1 VSSRLSDEHISR
13 AFRRAVATTGLIH
26 ADDTAI
32 LFYDLSFL
40 EQRVRDLQS
49 LFPPNTLHAIAIKA
63 NPLAKVLERV
73 CQWGAGAEAASL
85 PEIHLALNAGFPPKK
100 IVFDSPVKTRA
111 EIEFALNLGI
121 HINADSL
128 EELDRIAAALNG
140 AKPKGTVGVR
150 INPQVGTGKILST
163 SVAGDYSKFGV
174 PIHAYRQELIERFLR
189 FDWLSGV
196 HIHIGSQGCEPA
208 LLLRGIER
216 MVEFVDQTHH
226 AFNQR
231 GIPRRI
237 QLIDI
242 GGGLPASYARDARP
256 MDMRTYQKE
265 IAHRFPQLFSGDI
278 RLITEF
284 GRYIHAN
291 AGWLASRVEYVK
303 RDPGIHT
310 AAIHVGADM
319 FLRECYHPD
328 DWPHEVTVLD
338 HAGNAK
344 AGLDEN
350 PYMIAGPLC
359 FAGDLLA
366 REIRLS
372 KVQPGDY
379 IIIHDAGAYTLSMW
393 SRYNSRQTPKVIGY
407 YQDGERFEVL
417 KERES
422 IQDILDFW
430 A

>member
-1 VSSRLSDEHISR
+1 MRSRLSDEQISR
-13 AFRRAVATTGLIH
+13 AFRRAVATTGLIQE
-26 ADDTAI
+26 ADTAI

-40 EQRVRDLQS
+40 RHAFRDLQS

-63 NPLAKVLERV
+63 NPLAKVLGRV
-73 CQWGAGAEAASL
+73 CEWGAGAEAASL
-85 PEIHLALNAGFPPKK
+85 PEIHLALKADFPPEK
-100 IVFDSPVKTRA
+100 IVFDSPVKTRG

-174 PIHAYRQELIERFLR
+174 PIHACRKELIERFLR

-196 HIHIGSQGCEPA
+196 HIHIGSQGCAVE
-208 LLLRGIER
+208 LLLRGIESV
-216 MVEFVDQTHH
+216 VEFTDQVHK
-226 AFNQR
+226 AFQKRNV
-231 GIPRRI
+231 PRQI
-237 QLIDI
+237 NILDI
-242 GGGLPASYARDARP
+242 GGGLPVSYSRNTRP
-256 MDMRTYQKE
+256 VTMNNYQTE
-265 IAHRFPQLFSGDI
+265 IKRRFPRLLTGDT

-291 AGWLASRVEYVK
+291 TGWLASRVEYVK

-328 DWPHEVTVLD
+328 DWPHEITVLD

-366 REIRLS
+366 REIRLP
-372 KVQPGDY
+372 KVEPGDT
-379 IIIHDAGAYTLSMW
+379 IILHDAGAYTLSMW

-407 YQDGERFEVL
+407 HQDGERFEVL

-422 IQDILDFW
+422 IQDIIDFW
-430 A
+430 S